1 MTTKDDFV
9 VSDCPAFIDVR
20 KGFNPFNALGVYI
33 QIVHPRGGCVE
44 VSSSLKVTDFVC
56 SLLFE
61 KGLRKAKMFI
71 GGFLECRFNDCCWS
85 SLV

>member
-1 MTTKDDFV
+1 MKGF
-9 VSDCPAFIDVR
+9 PAKSV
-20 KGFNPFNALGVYI
+20 FNPFNALGVYI

-61 KGLRKAKMFI
+61 KRLRKAKMFI
-71 GGFLECRFNDCCWS
+71 GGFLERRFNDCCWS
-85 SLV
+85 RRYIFT